1 MAAQVYS
8 YHEEG
13 LDAQSGH
20 KYRLTPQMRSQP
32 IFVG

>member
-20 KYRLTPQMRSQP
+20 KYRLTSHLWSQP
-32 IFVG
+32 K